1 MKKIIS
7 LFSLLFLLSFS
18 TLLSAVEPRPLE
30 PVTLQLKWKTQFQF
44 AGYYAALEQ
53 GYFAQ
58 EGLDISILPLTKP
71 KNIINAVVTGKINYA
86 IGGSGILAQYAK
98 GKPIKALAAIFQH
111 DALVFIAKQ
120 SSGIISPYEMA
131 DKRIMF
137 DGTTGDD
144 APLTAMLADTG
155 LSPKDYINI
164 PPSFSNQTLINN
176 ETDIMSGYLT
186 DQPFSLKVQGIDI
199 NIINPQNYGFDFYG
213 DILYT
218 SDLEIENNPGRVERF
233 KRASL
238 KGWEYALAHPE
249 ELIQVL
255 KNKYHS
261 ELSIEALR
269 YEAQATQK
277 LILPNII
284 PLGQLEIK
292 RLRRVADTYANL
304 NLAPPLSDVSL
315 KSFILKSTPPIIL
328 SDQERAWLAA
338 HPVIRVGI
346 DRDYAPYEWVDA
358 EGNYTGLAA
367 DYMQLLED
375 RLGIKF
381 EIVKGKSWAE
391 VLALAKKG
399 ELDMLSCL
407 NLTPQRKAFLNFTS
421 SYISNPMVI
430 INASRHGYVGSIEKL
445 NGKTV
450 AVEKNY
456 YMHEKLVSN
465 YPKIKLLIVDSTKNA
480 LNKVS
485 TGEANAYIGD
495 AAFSDYAIKKANLLN
510 LQFSGE
516 TGDFTAHRVGV
527 IKSHPELLSILNKAF
542 NNIPVQERQA
552 IEQKWMGLT
561 IIQKGI
567 STHSLVE
574 ITAVLLFI
582 FLVFIYRNTQLKR
595 SRITAQNNEKHLQ
608 SIIDASPIPQVIHN
622 SSDVIT
628 HLNKSFIHTF
638 GYTLKEIPTLN
649 DWWPKAYP
657 DDAYREN
664 ILRIWRHIQEMPVS
678 SKQSP
683 DIPEAEIHCKN
694 GINRHVLIKKSIVF
708 DARMAETD
716 LHIITLFDISD
727 RKKREEN
734 LRHHQEKILQNKNT
748 LLKLAK
754 ENYASKTEAF
764 NKIIA
769 ASAEQ
774 LHVSRT
780 SIWFLNEEKSTLTCN
795 ALYNQGSISNDE
807 LVLNST
813 DYPHY
818 FATLDATGGISVN
831 DALTHPDTYEF
842 VNNYLRPL
850 GITSLLNT
858 PIRLQGKL
866 AGIICHEHTGP
877 QRGWQI
883 EEEDFAKA
891 VADLCTQFSLEIDRR
906 EAEEKLN
913 LSARVFSDTHEGIT
927 ITDANQIIIDVNPAF
942 CEITGYSRDEII
954 GHTPSMLN
962 SGKQSPQFYKE
973 MWKVLNKHRHWQGE
987 IWNRTKHG
995 VLYAELLTVSAL
1007 TNDNDEVINYVG
1019 MFSDITQTKRQQEE
1033 LTLMAHYDVLTELP
1047 NRSLFVDRFK
1057 QAIAH
1062 SKRTKTQLAVC
1073 FLDLDKFKPINDN
1086 YGHEAGDQILIEVA
1100 QRISNCIREED
1111 TVSRQG
1117 GDEFTLLLNDISST
1131 NQCEQTLTR
1140 IHLALAQPYLI
1151 DDTQHSLSASSGF
1164 TLYPDD
1170 DGDID
1175 TLLRH
1180 ADQAMYQSKQ
1190 LGRNQFHFFNASQD
1204 QEISSKHHR
1213 LTEIEHALINNELT
1227 LYYQPKVNMLTGEVF
1242 GAEALIRW
1250 IHPEKGLIPPIEF
1263 LPVLDGTQ
1271 LEIQVGNWVI
1281 SQALQQLDAWNK
1293 QDIQLE
1299 VSINIAS
1306 SHLQSAEFF
1315 NYLDAQLAEHPTVNS
1330 KNLQL
1335 EILES
1340 SALGDVQLIKKILSN
1355 CQSALGVNIALDD
1368 FGTGYSSLTHL
1379 RSLPAN
1385 TIKIDQ
1391 SFVRDILDDPND
1403 YSIVEGV
1410 IGLSNAFNRHIIAEG
1425 VETTE
1430 HGLLLLM
1437 LGCQHA
1443 QGYGI
1448 ARPMPATDIE
1458 LWLNNY
1464 TANPEWLLYGK
1475 KDYSAKEIKTL
1486 SFQLISTQ
1494 WKNKFVSNMQAS
1506 PDTLPGWP
1514 IMKSRRCHC
1523 SHWIQSEYNELTF
1536 GEKQLNQLE
1545 AAHDKTHTLAQTLQT
1560 QYLAGDIQAARDGL
1574 SELQTTFDSMLAF
1587 NKAM

>member
-18 TLLSAVEPRPLE
+18 TLLSAVEARPLE

-53 GYFAQ
+53 GYFAE
-58 EGLDISILPLTKP
+58 EGLDVSILPLTKS
-71 KNIINAVVTGKINYA
+71 KDIINDVITGKINYA
-86 IGGSGILAQYAK
+86 IGGSGILAHYAK
-98 GKPIKALAAIFQH
+98 GKSIKALAAIFQH

-131 DKRIMF
+131 GKRIMF

-144 APLTAMLADTG
+144 APLIAMLADAD

-164 PPSFSNQTLINN
+164 PRSFSNQTLVNN

-186 DQPFSLKVQGIDI
+186 NQPFSLKEQGIDI
-199 NIINPQNYGFDFYG
+199 NVINPQNYGFDFYG

-218 SDLEIENNPGRVERF
+218 SALEIENNPGRVERF

-328 SDQERAWLAA
+328 SEQEQAWLAT

-346 DRDYAPYEWVDA
+346 DRDYPPYEWVD
-358 EGNYTGLAA
+358 ELGNYTGLAA
-367 DYMQLLED
+367 DYMQLLEE
-375 RLGIKF
+375 RIGVRF
-381 EIVKGKSWAE
+381 EILKDKSWPEAVE
-391 VLALAKKG
+391 LAKKG
-399 ELDMLSCL
+399 ELDILSCL
-407 NLTPQRKAFLNFTS
+407 NISPQRKAYLNFTS

-430 INASRHGYVGSIEKL
+430 VNASRNGYIGSIEKL

-450 AVEKNY
+450 AVEKDY
-456 YMHEKLVSN
+456 YTHEKLVHN
-465 YPKIKLLIVDSTKNA
+465 YPKIKLLVVDSTKLA
-480 LNKVS
+480 LTKVS
-485 TGEANAYIGD
+485 TGEADAYIGD
-495 AAFSDYAIKKANLLN
+495 AAFADYAIKKADLMN

-516 TGDFTAHRVGV
+516 MGEFSAHRVGV
-527 IKSHPELLSILNKAF
+527 VKSHPELLSILNKAF
-542 NNIPVQERQA
+542 NNIPAQERNE
-552 IEQKWMGLT
+552 IEQKWVGLT
-561 IIQKGI
+561 IVKNGI
-567 STHSLVE
+567 SKHSLIE
-574 ITAVLLFI
+574 IAVVFLFI
-582 FLVFIYRNTQLKR
+582 FLIFIVRNIQLKR
-595 SRITAQNNEKHLQ
+595 SRITAQNNENRLQ
-608 SIIDASPIPQVIHN
+608 SIIDASPVPQVIHDTN
-622 SSDVIT
+622 DIIT
-628 HLNKSFIHTF
+628 HLNKAFINTF

-649 DWWPKAYP
+649 DWWPKACP
-657 DDAYREN
+657 DADYREN
-664 ILRIWRHIQEMPVS
+664 ILRVWEHIQDISISHE
-678 SKQSP
+678 KDI
-683 DIPEAEIHCKN
+683 DIPEAEVYCKN
-694 GINRHVLIKKSIVF
+694 GIKRHILIKSSNVF
-708 DARMAETD
+708 DAKMTETD
-716 LHIITLFDISD
+716 LHVMTLFDISE
-727 RKKREEN
+727 RKQREEN
-734 LRHHQEKILQNKNT
+734 LRHHQEKMLQNKNT
-748 LLKLAK
+748 LLRLAK
-754 ENYASKTEAF
+754 EKYMSKAEAF
-764 NKIIA
+764 NKIVTT
-769 ASAEQ
+769 SAEQ
-774 LHVSRT
+774 LQVARVSV
-780 SIWFLNEEKSTLTCN
+780 WFFNNEKSTLRCA
-795 ALYNQGSISNDE
+795 ALYNQGDISNDE
-807 LVLNST
+807 LILTST

-818 FATLDATGGISVN
+818 FAALDAAVEISAN
-831 DALTHPDTYEF
+831 DALTHPATHEF
-842 VNNYLRPL
+842 ANHYLKPL
-850 GITSLLNT
+850 GITSMLDT

-866 AGIICHEHTGP
+866 AGIICHEHIGP
-877 QRGWQI
+877 QREWQI
-883 EEEDFAKA
+883 EEEDFTRA
-891 VADLCTQFSLEIDRR
+891 VADLCTQFSLELDRR
-906 EAEEKLN
+906 AAEEKLN

-927 ITDANQIIIDVNPAF
+927 ITDANQVIIDVNPAF
-942 CEITGYSRDEII
+942 CAITGYSRDEII
-954 GHTPSMLN
+954 GNTPGMLT
-962 SGKQSPQFYKE
+962 SGKQSPQFYQE
-973 MWKVLNKHRHWQGE
+973 MWKTLNEYGHWQGE
-987 IWNRTKHG
+987 IWNRTKGG
-995 VLYAELLTVSAL
+995 VLYAELLTISAL
-1007 TNDNDEVINYVG
+1007 VNDNDEVINYVG

-1033 LTLMAHYDVLTELP
+1033 LTLMAHYDLLTGLP
-1047 NRSLFVDRFK
+1047 NRTLFVDRFK

-1073 FLDLDKFKPINDN
+1073 FLDLDKFKPVNDN

-1100 QRISNCIREED
+1100 LRINNCIREED

-1131 NQCEQTLTR
+1131 SQCEQTLTR
-1140 IHLALAQPYLI
+1140 IHHALAQPYLI
-1151 DDTQHSLSASSGF
+1151 DETQHSLSASSGF

-1213 LTEIEHALINNELT
+1213 LTEIEQALINNEFT
-1227 LYYQPKVNMLTGEVF
+1227 LYYQPKVNMLSGEVF

-1250 IHPEKGLIPPIEF
+1250 IHPEKGLIPPMEF

-1281 SQALQQLDAWNK
+1281 AQALQQLESWNK
-1293 QDIQLE
+1293 QGIRLE

-1315 NYLDAQLAEHPTVNS
+1315 NYLDAQLAEHPEVNS
-1330 KNLQL
+1330 QYLQL

-1340 SALGDVQLIKKILSN
+1340 SALGDIQLIKQILSN

-1437 LGCQHA
+1437 LGCQYA

-1448 ARPMPATDIE
+1448 ARPMPAADIE

-1464 TANPEWLLYGK
+1464 TANPEWLQYGV
-1475 KDYSAKEIKTL
+1475 KDYSRKEIKIL

-1494 WKNKFVSNMQAS
+1494 WRNKFVLNVQAS
-1506 PDTLPGWP
+1506 PSTLSSWP
-1514 IMKSRRCHC
+1514 IMKSNRCHC
-1523 SHWIQSEYNELTF
+1523 SHWIKSEHNEFTF
-1536 GEKQLNQLE
+1536 EEAQLNQLE
-1545 AAHDKTHTLAQTLQT
+1545 AAHDTTHGMALALQT
-1560 QYLAGDIQAARDGL
+1560 KYLADDIQAARDGL
-1574 SELQTTFDSMLAF
+1574 NDLQTAFDSMLAI

>member
-1 MKKIIS
+1 MKKIIP
-7 LFSLLFLLSFS
+7 LFSLLFLLSFNS
-18 TLLSAVEPRPLE
+18 LLFAVELRPLE

-53 GYFAQ
+53 GYYAQ
-58 EGLDISILPLTKP
+58 EGLDVSILPLTQQKDV
-71 KNIINAVVTGKINYA
+71 INDVVAGKVNYA
-86 IGGSGILAQYAK
+86 IGGSGILTQYAK

-131 DKRIMF
+131 GKRIMF

-144 APLTAMLADTG
+144 APLTAMLAEAN
-155 LSPKDYINI
+155 LSPKDYINA
-164 PPSFSNQTLINN
+164 PPSFSNQTLIND
-176 ETDIMSGYLT
+176 EIDVMSGYLT
-186 DQPFSLKVQGIDI
+186 DQPFSLKSQDIGI
-199 NIINPQNYGFDFYG
+199 NIINPQSYGFDFYG

-218 SDLEIENNPGRVERF
+218 SDLEIESNPGRVERF

-292 RLRRVADTYANL
+292 RLRRVADTYASL
-304 NLAPPLSDVSL
+304 NLAPPLNDTSL
-315 KSFILKSTPPIIL
+315 KNFILNSTPPIVL
-328 SDQERAWLAA
+328 SEKERVWLKK

-346 DRDYAPYEWVDA
+346 DRDYAPYEWVDKS
-358 EGNYTGLAA
+358 GNYTGLAA
-367 DYMQLLED
+367 DYMQLLAG
-375 RLGIKF
+375 RLGVKF
-381 EIVKGKSWAE
+381 EIIKDKSWSE
-391 VLALAKKG
+391 TLDLAKKG
-399 ELDMLSCL
+399 KLDILSCL
-407 NLTPQRKAFLNFTS
+407 NITPQRKTYLNFTS

-430 INASRHGYVGSIEKL
+430 VNASRHGYVGSIEKL
-445 NGKTV
+445 NGKV
-450 AVEKNY
+450 IAVEKNY
-456 YMHEKLVSN
+456 YTHEKLIHD
-465 YPKIKLLIVDSTKNA
+465 YPKIKLLVVDSTKIA
-480 LNKVS
+480 LHKVS
-485 TGEANAYIGD
+485 IGEADAYIGD
-495 AAFSDYAIKKANLLN
+495 AAFANYAIKKENLLN

-516 TGDFTAHRVGV
+516 TGDFSSYRVGV

-542 NNIPVQERQA
+542 NNIPAHERHNV
-552 IEQKWMGLT
+552 EQKWMGLT
-561 IIQKGI
+561 IIKKGI
-567 STHSLVE
+567 ATHFLVE
-574 ITAVLLFI
+574 IAAVLLFI
-582 FLVFIYRNTQLKR
+582 FLVFIYRNIQLKR
-595 SRITAQNNEKHLQ
+595 SHIAAQNNEKHLQ
-608 SIIDASPIPQVIHN
+608 SIVDASPVPQVIYN
-622 SSDVIT
+622 ANEVIT
-628 HLNKSFIHTF
+628 HLNKSFIDTF
-638 GYTLKEIPTLN
+638 GYTLKDIPTLN
-649 DWWPKAYP
+649 DWWPNAYP
-657 DDAYREN
+657 DDNYREN
-664 ILRIWRHIQEMPVS
+664 ILRIWQNIQEIPTS
-678 SKQSP
+678 SKQSS

-694 GINRHVLIKKSIVF
+694 GIKRHVLIKKSTVF
-708 DARMAETD
+708 DALMAETD
-716 LHIITLFDISD
+716 LHIITLFDISE
-727 RKKREEN
+727 RKQREEN

-748 LLKLAK
+748 LLNLAK
-754 ENYASKTEAF
+754 ENCSSKTDAF
-764 NKIIA
+764 NKIVTT
-769 ASAEQ
+769 SAEQ
-774 LHVSRT
+774 LHVSRV
-780 SIWFLNEEKSTLTCN
+780 SIWMLNNEKSTLSCK
-795 ALYNQGSISNDE
+795 ALYNQGEVSNDE
-807 LVLNST
+807 LILNST

-818 FATLDATGGISVN
+818 FAALDASGGIAIN

-842 VNNYLRPL
+842 ANQYLKPL

-866 AGIICHEHTGP
+866 AGIICFEHIGP
-877 QRGWQI
+877 LRDWQV
-883 EEEDFAKA
+883 EDEDFARA
-891 VADLCTQFSLEIDRR
+891 IADLCAQFILEIARR
-906 EAEEKLN
+906 AAEEKLN

-942 CEITGYSRDEII
+942 VEITGYSRDEII
-954 GHTPSMLN
+954 GNTPSMLN

-973 MWKVLNKHRHWQGE
+973 MWEILNKHGHWQGE
-987 IWNRTKHG
+987 IWNRTKGG
-995 VLYAELLTVSAL
+995 VLYAELLSISAL
-1007 TNDNDEVINYVG
+1007 INDDGDVINYVG

-1100 QRISNCIREED
+1100 DRITNCIREED

-1117 GDEFTLLLNDISST
+1117 GDEFTLLLNDINSI

-1140 IHLALAQPYLI
+1140 IHLALALPYVI
-1151 DDTQHSLSASSGF
+1151 DGIQHSLSASSGF

-1190 LGRNQFHFFNASQD
+1190 LGRNQFHFFNASED
-1204 QEISSKHHR
+1204 QEIRSKHHR
-1213 LTEIEHALINNELT
+1213 LTEIEQALINNEFT
-1227 LYYQPKVNMLTGEVF
+1227 LYYQPKVNMLTGDVF
-1242 GAEALIRW
+1242 GVEALIRW
-1250 IHPEKGLIPPIEF
+1250 IHPEKGLIPPMEF

-1281 SQALQQLDAWNK
+1281 SEALQQLDTWNK
-1293 QDIQLE
+1293 QNIQLE

-1306 SHLQSAEFF
+1306 SHLQSAEFL
-1315 NYLDAQLAEHPTVNS
+1315 NYLDAQLAKYPDIHS
-1330 KNLQL
+1330 QNLQL

-1340 SALGDVQLIKKILSN
+1340 SALGDIQLIKKILSN
-1355 CQSALGVNIALDD
+1355 CQNALGINIALDD

-1425 VETTE
+1425 VETTD
-1430 HGLLLLM
+1430 HGLLLLT

-1458 LWLNNY
+1458 LWLTNY
-1464 TANPEWLLYGK
+1464 TANPAWLQYGK
-1475 KDYSAKEIKTL
+1475 KGHNAKEIKIL

-1494 WKNKFVSNMQAS
+1494 WRNKFVSNMQAS
-1506 PDTLPGWP
+1506 PNTSASWP
-1514 IMKSRRCHC
+1514 IMKSNRCHC
-1523 SHWIQSEYNELTF
+1523 SHWIQSEYNESTFTKIQLT
-1536 GEKQLNQLE
+1536 QLKAE
-1545 AAHDKTHTLAQTLQT
+1545 HDKTHSLALILQS
-1560 QYLAGDIQAARDGL
+1560 QYLTGDIKAARQGL
-1574 SELQTTFDSMLAF
+1574 NELQSAFDSMLAF